1 MLRQRFLH
9 ILGASAMVAPS
20 ACTQDATAGH
30 DGFGVPG
37 GTADDGGAD
46 DGGGDGDGT
55 DDGGADD
62 GGSDDGGDDGSD
74 TDDGGIKFDTPVADV
89 GGSEDVCEVGEMD
102 AVPECEEEAPPDA
115 FTEAIQWTWPGEN
128 EFTQAIVTP
137 LVVNLNDDDGS
148 GDVDL
153 CDVPDVI
160 VTVLGYDDIWHSGA
174 HIFALDGETGGR
186 HWKSSV
192 PVWGG
197 VTPALGDIDGDEDG
211 IAEIVTIKSPT
222 GASLAA
228 AQADKPLIALDAN
241 GDTLWEGDMVS
252 LEACDS
258 YCAIALAD
266 LDNDGGVE
274 ILVGHL
280 IFDANG
286 TLIRALPDANP
297 TFSSW
302 HNLAPTAVDLDGDDD
317 LEVLL
322 GRSAYHHD
330 GEELFFRA
338 EIERSSPHVAD
349 FDGDELPEILL
360 FNDNGISMLEADGTP
375 IFTDLRPTGDYP
387 TVQDWMRPAMI
398 HDIDGDNVPEFAAS
412 TGSQYNIY
420 DANATVIWSSPI
432 DDYTGAAGSTA
443 FDFLGDGTAEAMYAD
458 HDHVYIY
465 DELGNVLL
473 QSPRSSKTYYE
484 YPVVAD
490 VDNDGSAEIVHVSSE
505 NFDGQQTAPTVQV
518 VRDEGDRW
526 VQARRIWNQHTY
538 HVTNVREDGTI
549 PEFEKAHW
557 TRTNT
562 FRTQAQIGE
571 SGICDPPG

>member
-1 MLRQRFLH
+1 
-9 ILGASAMVAPS
+9 MVALP

-30 DGFGVPG
+30 DGFGTSS
-37 GTADDGGAD
+37 GTADDSGAD
-46 DGGGDGDGT
+46 DGDGSGT

-62 GGSDDGGDDGSD
+62 GSSDDGSDGGSD
-74 TDDGGIKFDTPVADV
+74 TDDGGIKFDTPVADIS
-89 GGSEDVCEVGEMD
+89 GGTEDICEVGDMD
-102 AVPECEEEAPPDA
+102 AVPECEEEAPPDS

-137 LVVNLNDDDGS
+137 LVANLNDDDDS

-153 CDVPDVI
+153 CDVPDV
-160 VTVLGYDDIWHSGA
+160 VVAVLGHDDIWFSGA
-174 HIFALDGETGGR
+174 HIFALDGETGAR

-197 VTPALGDIDGDEDG
+197 VTPALGDLDGDG
-211 IAEIVTIKSPT
+211 IVEIVSIKSPT

-228 AQADKPLIALDAN
+228 SHADKPLLALDAN
-241 GDTLWEGDMVS
+241 GDVFWEGDMVNI
-252 LEACDS
+252 EACDTS
-258 YCAIALAD
+258 CAIALAD

-280 IFDANG
+280 IFDADG
-286 TLIRALPDANP
+286 TLIRALADANP
-297 TFSSW
+297 SYNSW
-302 HNLAPTAVDLDGDDD
+302 NNVYTTAVDLDDDDD

-330 GEELFFRA
+330 GEELFFRSELA
-338 EIERSSPHVAD
+338 PSSPHVAD
-349 FDGDELPEILL
+349 FDDDDLPEILL
-360 FNDNGISMLEADGTP
+360 FNADGISMLEADGTP
-375 IFTDLRPTGDYP
+375 IFTDLRPTGDP
-387 TVQDWMRPAMI
+387 PGNQNWVRPAMI
-398 HDIDGDNVPEFAAS
+398 HDIDGDNVPDFAAS
-412 TGSQYNIY
+412 TGSLFTIY
-420 DANATVIWSSPI
+420 DANAAIMWSAPI
-432 DDYTGAAGSTA
+432 DDATGRAGSTA

-465 DELGNVLL
+465 DDLGNVLL
-473 QSPRSSKTYYE
+473 ESPRSSRTFSE

-490 VDNDGSAEIVHVSSE
+490 VDDDGSAEIVHVSSE
-505 NFDGQQTAPTVQV
+505 NFDGEQTAPTVQV
-518 VRDEGDRW
+518 IRDEGDRW

-549 PEFEKAHW
+549 PESEKAHW

-562 FRTQAQIGE
+562 FRTQAQIEDG
-571 SGICDPPG
+571 GICDPPG